1 MGLSTVVVQLPSE
14 EMALIFRSVF
24 VMSCNA
30 ASVAVIVTVISRSS
44 HGTRATPARTLY
56 HA

>member
-30 ASVAVIVTVISRSS
+30 ASVAVIVTVISRSL
-44 HGTRATPARTLY
+44 HGTRATPAWTLY
-56 HA
+56 HG